1 MGTGTDPEEGGAL
14 ARAYLEGLDD
24 DATFIVATTHLSQL
38 KEFAAEHPSADNGSM
53 AFDEATSR
61 PTFRLEVGTPGRSR
75 ALDVASRLGFPAE
88 VLERAKSLL
97 GAETRRM
104 DELLAEVERSRSR
117 VHDAEAATRRAVAE
131 AEAKLRQAE
140 ERERAAADTVSRAKA
155 EAARESARMLEETQ
169 ALVRETRKKLT
180 ASEPTSSDVEA
191 SHRAV
196 REKTREAAKHRPP
209 PKDAPG
215 SDYPAPDSVAPGAKV
230 WSLDLASEVVVEE
243 APNRRGMVRV
253 SKGGIRFEVSA
264 ERLRQA
270 PAQPHSGPKSRRRAG
285 GVQTNVAAPERVGS
299 ELDLRGQSAEESVQ
313 RLERYLDQAI
323 LNGGGIVRIVHGKG
337 TGVLR
342 DKVAMVLSQHFAVID
357 YRLGQPGE
365 GGDGVTIAQ
374 VGDR

>member
-1 MGTGTDPEEGGAL
+1 
-14 ARAYLEGLDD
+14 
-24 DATFIVATTHLSQL
+24 
-38 KEFAAEHPSADNGSM
+38 M

-75 ALDVASRLGFPAE
+75 ALDVASRLGFPSQ
-88 VLERAKSLL
+88 VIERANGLL

-104 DELLAEVERSRSR
+104 DELLAEVERSRAR

-140 ERERAAADTVSRAKA
+140 ERERAAVDTVSRAKA

-169 ALVRETRKKLT
+169 ALVRETRKKLAAPA
-180 ASEPTSSDVEA
+180 ASSSEVEA
-191 SHRAV
+191 SHRAI
-196 REKTREAAKHRPP
+196 REKTREAASHRAPAA
-209 PKDAPG
+209 DAPG
-215 SDYPAPDSVAPGAKV
+215 SDYPAVGNVEPGAKV
-230 WSLDLASEVVVEE
+230 WSLDLASEVVAEE

-264 ERLRQA
+264 DRLREA
-270 PAQPHSGPKSRRRAG
+270 PAHAPAGNKRRHRSG
-285 GVQTNVAAPERVGS
+285 GVNTNVSAPERVGG
-299 ELDLRGQSAEESVQ
+299 ELDLRGQSADEAIQ
-313 RLERYLDQAI
+313 HLERYLDQSI
-323 LNGGGIVRIVHGKG
+323 LNGGGVVRIVHGKG

-342 DKVAMVLSQHFAVID
+342 DKVSMVLSQHFAVID

-365 GGDGVTIAQ
+365 GGDGVTVAQ